1 MGNQKI
7 FVGLNSQA
15 FEFIAKPKLCFHIC
29 SRCGLQEDQART
41 RKRSTGYLEVIGGLS
56 RDHQKLL
63 HVYVK
68 KGEEDVLRELLSR
81 PDVDVN
87 GLDEHNQGE
96 NRFLE

>member
-1 MGNQKI
+1 M
-7 FVGLNSQA
+7 
-15 FEFIAKPKLCFHIC
+15 
-29 SRCGLQEDQART
+29 
-41 RKRSTGYLEVIGGLS
+41 GGLS

-68 KGEEDVLRELLSR
+68 KGEEEDVLRELLSR

-96 NRFLE
+96 NRGFWNDFLYSMCRYRYITVLYLYMCISGSNLHHFEFLDPDPGNVHVYIL